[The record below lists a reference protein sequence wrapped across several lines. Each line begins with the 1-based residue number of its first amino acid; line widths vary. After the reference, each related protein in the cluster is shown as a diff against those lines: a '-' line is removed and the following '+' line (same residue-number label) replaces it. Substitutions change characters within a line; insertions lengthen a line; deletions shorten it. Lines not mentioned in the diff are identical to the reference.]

1 MWGLLGRAQS
11 VLGPLGTRATQF
23 AKPALSAAQK
33 NLDDFLRSQGL
44 IGNRAL
50 GLSGR
55 RLLSEGTRTQ
65 QALQT
70 VKGVSAMPMTQATVG
85 LTVGLP
91 AADFAL
97 NQDPTG
103 LTRSIETALG
113 GVGPA
118 VDRFFGSITPQ
129 VIQQYGRE
137 QEKKGWGG
145 AFETASL
152 LMGPPGLGNLVTP
165 AVASLAAPFIPNT
178 KPLPP
183 KPTSFTNASAGTPF
197 VKGGVLGY
205 KGSDG
210 NWYPRG
216 DMDAGPETAPKP
228 APPDSL
234 DLGSVAPQAPAFD
247 PQAQMRERA
256 VAQEKSR
263 IEQLTRQNPD
273 MQRYSSMRKTAAA
286 PGATTAQ
293 IEAAEK
299 LGEEI
304 WRKKYG
310 ATALG
315 KEGGVV
321 GSYNPLMQELLGY
334 QAGGA
339 PMLIGPGQ
347 VVTPA
352 PVTRLQ

>member
-1 MWGLLGRAQS
+1 MWGLLGKAQS

-23 AKPALSAAQK
+23 ARPALSAAQK
-33 NLDDFLRSQGL
+33 NLDDFLRSQAL

-50 GLSGR
+50 GPSGR

-129 VIQQYGRE
+129 AIQQYGRE
-137 QEKKGWGG
+137 QEKRGWGG
-145 AFETASL
+145 ALELAT
-152 LMGPPGLGNLVTP
+152 PLGF
-165 AVASLAAPFIPNT
+165 LAAPLIPNT

-183 KPTSFTNASAGTPF
+183 KPTSFANASAGTPF

-234 DLGSVAPQAPAFD
+234 GLGSVAPQAPAFD

-256 VAQEKSR
+256 VAQERSR

-273 MQRYSSMRKTAAA
+273 MQRYGSMRQTAAT
-286 PGATTAQ
+286 PGATPEQ
-293 IEAAEK
+293 VEAAEK
-299 LGEEI
+299 LGREI

-310 ATALG
+310 ATPLG
-315 KEGGVV
+315 KQGGVI

-334 QAGGA
+334 QTGGA
-339 PMLIGPGQ
+339 PMLVGPGQ
-347 VVTPA
+347 VVNPA
-352 PVTRLQ
+352 PATRLQ